1 MKQPIRVGIVHDY
14 QLFSDVVTALLHQEE
29 ITLIGEAALD
39 LDGMVPM
46 EYAVVRCGAH

>member
-29 ITLIGEAALD
+29 EITLIGEAALD
-39 LDGMVPM
+39 LD
-46 EYAVVRCGAH
+46 AWAQWSTH